1 MSELSCLVKRRILL
15 FLDSATSLEQY
26 FSGIYVRFDSE
37 LLVALLSNG
46 YSAASLS
53 LVYRTERYA
62 ALQFHRIADWSYI
75 AGFTWLGGS
84 SWKPK
89 NLQGIPIKAAFIPI
103 HGYRDLIYVSEKNVW
118 RLTGYDG
125 EIMYELQYRLNFTTT
140 FSIPEDR
147 QYGIPK
153 ENGTWNGM
161 VQKVAT
167 NQVTIGIGP
176 FDYTDDRLDVVSY
189 LPPIWN
195 YKVTVYIRQPD
206 IVMST
211 LQQILSPFSLE
222 VWLVIMTIVVSLI
235 ASLASIWRLYST
247 HFSTRDDN
255 AFNIQ
260 EYTTHVLGIFLLQGH
275 GATLRIL
282 SWRLVYFVM
291 YFLSTVLFIAYSA
304 KFISNLSVRRP
315 SLPFTDF
322 EGLLEDGSYK
332 IRLLAGNVYGKYLQ
346 ESKES
351 TLRQIYKQMIAPH
364 VRDTGGEPLDN
375 IQSLCSTPKTGYITT
390 DRMVRIISGKM
401 ACTVLGLR
409 DSYFPITASLIISK
423 DSPFRRL
430 FSNQIQALRRTGIL
444 KRMND
449 NTFPIKMTEVIKEP
463 PSSVALDTVAI
474 FFSILGTGILI
485 SMLIFAAEVA
495 FQKRY
500 GNNQR
505 LH

>member
-1 MSELSCLVKRRILL
+1 MEEYTRAEYADLIFEYGCANENSRQAHRLHRDKYPRRRHPAHIIFSRL
-15 FLDSATSLEQY
+15 FQRPWVAQLGEQLATDWKVRGSIPSGDRI
-26 FSGIYVRFDSE
+26 FSRCQTSRTAPRF
-37 LLVALLSNG
+37 
-46 YSAASLS
+46 
-53 LVYRTERYA
+53 T
-62 ALQFHRIADWSYI
+62 Q
-75 AGFTWLGGS
+75 
-84 SWKPK
+84 P
-89 NLQGIPIKAAFIPI
+89 PIKLSTGSFPGVKGGQSVVPTTPPHSSVE
-103 HGYRDLIYVSEKNVW
+103 HGYRDLICVSEKNEW

-125 EIMYELQYRLNFTTT
+125 EIMYELQYRLNFTTI
-140 FSIPEDR
+140 FSIPKDR

-195 YKVTVYIRQPD
+195 YNCIVCRKKYVQSVRLRMGPGKRHVLIRRFVRAVVETPRQSRSTSYQLVTVYIRQPD

-282 SWRLVYFVM
+282 SWRLVYFVT

-346 ESKES
+346 
-351 TLRQIYKQMIAPH
+351 
-364 VRDTGGEPLDN
+364 VRTDYGDDDDGG
-375 IQSLCSTPKTGYITT
+375 GGGG
-390 DRMVRIISGKM
+390 DRREGK
-401 ACTVLGLR
+401 G
-409 DSYFPITASLIISK
+409 K
-423 DSPFRRL
+423 
-430 FSNQIQALRRTGIL
+430 
-444 KRMND
+444 K
-449 NTFPIKMTEVIKEP
+449 
-463 PSSVALDTVAI
+463 
-474 FFSILGTGILI
+474 
-485 SMLIFAAEVA
+485 
-495 FQKRY
+495 
-500 GNNQR
+500 NN
-505 LH
+505 